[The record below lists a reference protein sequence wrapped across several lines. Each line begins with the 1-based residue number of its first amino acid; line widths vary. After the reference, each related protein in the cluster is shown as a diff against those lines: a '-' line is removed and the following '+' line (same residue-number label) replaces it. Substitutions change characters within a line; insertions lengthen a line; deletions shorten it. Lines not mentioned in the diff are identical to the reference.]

1 MIMNENAEMGYV
13 LTGAIEGTAMLV
25 KGSAYAVQ
33 EILRLLQWAMKKVQ
47 DRELPP
53 GEYENLAKFIQ
64 KTGGNLDYLN
74 IPAEDERHMRSVQE
88 DLRKLKI
95 PYHIL
100 PDLNAGDGMVQI
112 VYPSKYKSIVRPWF
126 EKYCQKRLEKGDYTN
141 DKILKE
147 LAGGEAHTGIMT
159 IPTEESRLLKEMEE
173 DLQKLNVSYYLM
185 PDTNIGDGTREI
197 LYAKK
202 DEEKIRN
209 WQEGFCQK
217 HIRKGGEKTAQELQT
232 MAGNKSQIG
241 YMNVPA
247 KNNGE
252 ILSQMKE
259 EFQRLGINYHVMED
273 MRTGD
278 GLLQIMYLKKDEV
291 AVRNWYSN
299 YATDQLLRGGRQE
312 YKDLMNLTNGKAQLV
327 NIPISQNKV
336 EEMLED
342 FNNLHINYCV
352 MPNLKINDK
361 GTMILYA
368 AADADRV
375 KGWYGMY
382 QDQII
387 QDNGKPAPPMQ
398 EMSMGEYMQSSEM
411 RAEDYIKSG
420 SEKKP
425 DQPGIS
431 KKNESLTDL
440 NEDPNYLKLDA
451 DPAYQKIIINQ
462 SLVVEKGE
470 ETFLA
475 KIPGLKDSYFICP
488 VGNVFETDLQGGDRR
503 KTFVAYISKNHRQL
517 ICDGKGKMQPS
528 MDSKELLAHFDP
540 VKRGFST
547 AKNLTKNAPTK
558 LELIKG

>member
-1 MIMNENAEMGYV
+1 MNENAEMGYV
-13 LTGAIEGTAMLV
+13 LTGAIEGTAMLI

-33 EILRLLQWAMKKVQ
+33 EILRLLQWTMKKVQ
-47 DRELPP
+47 NRELPP

-74 IPAEDERHMRSVQE
+74 IPAEDENHMKKVKE
-88 DLRKLKI
+88 DLEKLKI

-112 VYPSKYKSIVRPWF
+112 VYPTKYKSIVRPWF
-126 EKYCQKRLEKGDYTN
+126 EGYCKKRLEEGSFTN
-141 DKILKE
+141 DRILKE

-159 IPTEESRLLKEMEE
+159 IPTEENELIKEMEQ

-209 WQEGFCQK
+209 WQESFCKNFIQQ
-217 HIRKGGEKTAQELQT
+217 GGEKTPQELQT

-241 YMNVPA
+241 YINIPA
-247 KNNGE
+247 QNNSE

-278 GLLQIMYLKKDEV
+278 GLLQVMYLKKDEV

-312 YKDLMNLTNGKAQLV
+312 YKDLMNLTNGKTQLV
-327 NIPISQNKV
+327 NIPVSPDRV

-342 FNNLHINYCV
+342 FDNLHINYCV

-387 QDNGKPAPPMQ
+387 QETGKQAPKMR

-411 RAEDYIKSG
+411 RAEDYMKSG
-420 SEKKP
+420 PETKQEYG
-425 DQPGIS
+425 DIS
-431 KKNESLTDL
+431 KKNENDL
-440 NEDPNYLKLDA
+440 NENPNYLKLDA
-451 DPAYQKIIINQ
+451 DPEYQKVTINEGM
-462 SLVVEKGE
+462 VVENGK

-475 KIPGLKDSYFICP
+475 KIPGVKDSYFLCP
-488 VGNVFETDLQGGDRR
+488 SKNVFETRGQIGNNG
-503 KTFVAYISKNHRQL
+503 KTYIAYISKNHRQL
-517 ICDGKGKMQPS
+517 ICDGRGKMKPS
-528 MDSKELLAHFDP
+528 MDSKELLSHFDQA
-540 VKRGFST
+540 KRGFG
-547 AKNLTKNAPTK
+547 AVKNLKKSRSVK
-558 LELIKG
+558 LDVVKR